1 MGRHHAGS
9 ASTGSTATI
18 GAFTVDIPISAGRR
32 RCTGQKT
39 KTVLTGPADA
49 FNAVLYTKP
58 LPPALGFIARQCIG
72 EVCIAQRAGGCRTF
86 PMTPIPLPEPLVK
99 LAGG

>member
-1 MGRHHAGS
+1 MYWPEDE
-9 ASTGSTATI
+9 TA
-18 GAFTVDIPISAGRR
+18 
-32 RCTGQKT
+32 
-39 KTVLTGPADA
+39 LTGAADA

-58 LPPALGFIARQCIG
+58 LPPALGFITRQCIG
-72 EVCIAQRAGGCRTF
+72 EVCIAQRAGGCRTV